1 MPVDD
6 EYIELN
12 IDVFDVT
19 DQRAKVR
26 KTLTIRGLM
35 DEILREFDDLDRKT
49 PEVYSLFLKGSNK
62 PLPRDQNLSQLD
74 VQARDELVFKY
85 TRQTNRRKISGAPE
99 AFLKEERTDKVFDLL
114 WQPAIIGRPDS
125 DPVHSELLAVNL
137 EPFRDSQRIS
147 RRHAQILVEDGA
159 YYIESLAQN
168 NPTYINKDRQPVS
181 GKRRLKAGDKI
192 RIGNDILILTF
203 GTRAPQPAA
212 EVPPVKTA
220 APQPEKPVGPT
231 PVPLVKTQPGPA
243 ESYPAADPATIP
255 EQSRFPADDGTVP
268 IPGKAGGP
276 DHTIAAPSIPDAR
289 LRIKST
295 PDPTLVGRV
304 VAVNQTPFQIGRE
317 ACDLVISGDRKISR
331 LHASIM
337 YDFTN
342 RVFFLTDLGSSN
354 GTWLNGTRLLANTP
368 TRIPPGGTVNFGP
381 ETQVIF
387 ESAA

>member
-1 MPVDD
+1 MPGDD

-49 PEVYSLFLKGSNK
+49 PEVYSMFLKGSSK
-62 PLPRDQNLSQLD
+62 PLPRDQSLSQLD

-99 AFLKEERTDKVFDLL
+99 AFLKEDRTEKVFDLS
-114 WQPAIIGRPDS
+114 WQPALIGRPDS

-168 NPTYINKDRQPVS
+168 NPTFLNKDRQPIS

-203 GTRAPQPAA
+203 GIRTPQPAA
-212 EVPPVKTA
+212 EVAPIKTA
-220 APQPEKPVGPT
+220 TPQPEKPAVPAPAA
-231 PVPLVKTQPGPA
+231 PVQTQAEPAAAYPVA
-243 ESYPAADPATIP
+243 ESATIP
-255 EQSRFPADDGTVP
+255 EQARFTTDDGTVP
-268 IPGKAGGP
+268 LPGKQAGS
-276 DHTIAAPSIPDAR
+276 DNTIAAPSIPDAR

-295 PDPTLVGRV
+295 PDPALVGKV

-331 LHASIM
+331 LHASLM
-337 YDFTN
+337 YDFTT
-342 RVFFLTDLGSSN
+342 RVFLLTDLNSSN
-354 GTWLNGTRLLANTP
+354 GTWLNGTRLVANTP
-368 TRIPPGGTVNFGP
+368 TRILPGAAVMFGP

-387 ESAA
+387 EAA